1 VAAAG
6 RGSRSGLSYPKT
18 LFPIRGKPILVRILG
33 LLAPYDDC
41 PTVVVSPDGFKAVRD
56 TLLKRGLSAHLVVQ
70 PTPRGMGDAALQH
83 SHSPAFSAAEDVL
96 LIWGDGPFIQPATV
110 AKLLAAHKAQNNDFT
125 FATRHVE
132 KAYTIVVRDDAGRVK
147 RVLETREA
155 GAPPL
160 PGERDV
166 GLFVFRNTI
175 VVDALREEL
184 PVKYGAMTGEH
195 GFLYI
200 IEILASRGLRVA
212 ALPIASE
219 LDAVSFNSIDDIY
232 EFI

>member
-18 LFPIRGKPILVRILG
+18 LFPIQGKPILVRILE
-33 LLAPYDDC
+33 LLTPYDDC
-41 PTVVVSPDGFKAVRD
+41 PTVVVSPEGFKPVRE
-56 TLLKRGLSAHLVVQ
+56 TLFERGLSAHLVVQ
-70 PTPRGMGDAALQH
+70 PKPCGMGDAALQH
-83 SHSPAFSAAEDVL
+83 SRSPAFSDAEHVL
-96 LIWGDGPFIQPATV
+96 LIWGDGPFIQPTTV

-125 FATRHVE
+125 FATRYVE
-132 KAYTIVVRDDAGRVK
+132 KAYTIVVRDDAGGVK

-155 GAPPL
+155 GAQPL

-166 GLFVFRNTI
+166 GLFVFRNAV
-175 VVDALREEL
+175 VVDALREDL
-184 PVKYGAMTGEH
+184 PGKHGALTGEH

-200 IEILASRGLRVA
+200 IEILVSRGLRVA

-219 LDAVSFNSIDDIY
+219 LDIVSFNRIDDIRA
-232 EFI
+232 FL